1 MRISV
6 YEKLKN
12 KFFAKLSSTP
22 INDLEG
28 LLNYQIKCID
38 MIELVDTYYNA
49 FSMSYDEKTVLKLA
63 LKVVITSI
71 TNGAFYDEFLDVCDE
86 DEYAYVFKANVERLE
101 KIFMNKEG
109 E

>member
-12 KFFAKLSSTP
+12 KFFAMLSSTP

-38 MIELVDTYYNA
+38 MIELVDAYLA
-49 FSMSYDEKTVLKLA
+49 HLSLSYDEKTVLNLS
-63 LKVVITSI
+63 LKEVIISI
-71 TNGAFYDEFLDVCDE
+71 TNGMYYDKFIDICDE
-86 DEYAYVFKANVERLE
+86 DMYAFIFKENVERLE
-101 KIFMNKEG
+101 KIFIKRKG